1 MEVEARSQED
11 RYPTPEEECLK
22 NHKKKFNPILKDLS
36 PDNSQ
41 LIKETQTTDFFSFAE
56 KRKAANS
63 NSVYLSH

>member
-1 MEVEARSQED
+1 MQKV
-11 RYPTPEEECLK
+11 LK